1 MPLGMFGKGVKRKH
15 TEVSEDGEEL
25 GRPGQAPKED
35 EEAERRKRAD
45 DVEEGILKAL
55 AIGEEITP
63 VMVCGDEVPYHDYAA
78 QRQRVLSLSL
88 GKLQMCRGRSEL
100 CLRSYVLITG
110 TLRLIQEELR
120 CEGSQRPVLPP
131 WFGVPA
137 TAADCEDSNR
147 QPPSLVSRGASLPT
161 AHLDA
166 GDGLLPSILPETSLL
181 RASLSQESAVGRL
194 KLEPRLLCTEN
205 IPNSANGI
213 KDLRAGPS
221 ATEDI
226 QAKLAEA
233 RNPTDLLL
241 SGFELPDTP
250 VLLQDLCLDDDFT
263 DIDTTMCDFDLF
275 APAVLA
281 SSRSSV
287 SQVASVPSPGVP
299 STHAPPPIEEWSS
312 RSLPS
317 ACGSVT
323 SSGQQFKTDLSELD
337 HIMEVLVGS

>member
-1 MPLGMFGKGVKRKH
+1 MFGKGVKRKH
-15 TEVSEDGEEL
+15 TEVSEDDEETKV
-25 GRPGQAPKED
+25 GRSRQAPEED
-35 EEAERRKRAD
+35 EETERRKRTD
-45 DVEEGILKAL
+45 DAEKGIIKGL
-55 AIGEEITP
+55 ANEEEIP
-63 VMVCGDEVPYHDYAA
+63 RVVVCGDEVPYHDYAA
-78 QRQRVLSLSL
+78 QRQRVLGLSL

-131 WFGVPA
+131 WFGVPV

-147 QPPSLVSRGASLPT
+147 QSPSLVNRGASLPT

-181 RASLSQESAVGRL
+181 RASLSQESAVSRL

-205 IPNSANGI
+205 IPSSANGVR
-213 KDLRAGPS
+213 DLRAGSS
-221 ATEDI
+221 ATEDA